1 MECKDSPG
9 FELGQDTRVLIETLW
24 NVKKD
29 TSLGASA
36 DEIGINRNIVE
47 CKEMSGFDVS
57 DNAICINRNIVE
69 CKDKIN
75 GKIYIGKTCINRNI
89 VECKG
94 SCGSAAIYQWS
105 CINRNIVEC
114 KEVNYHIEKEFD
126 SVLIETLWNVKKE
139 QQKAAQDMTLVLI
152 ECELP

>member
-1 MECKDSPG
+1 MKLKSYA
-9 FELGQDTRVLIETLW
+9 
-24 NVKKD
+24 N
-29 TSLGASA
+29 SS
-36 DEIGINRNIVE
+36 INRNIVE

-57 DNAICINRNIVE
+57 DNAI
-69 CKDKIN
+69 
-75 GKIYIGKTCINRNI
+75 CINRNI

-152 ECELP
+152 ETGRSRSSPFPRSSQLPR